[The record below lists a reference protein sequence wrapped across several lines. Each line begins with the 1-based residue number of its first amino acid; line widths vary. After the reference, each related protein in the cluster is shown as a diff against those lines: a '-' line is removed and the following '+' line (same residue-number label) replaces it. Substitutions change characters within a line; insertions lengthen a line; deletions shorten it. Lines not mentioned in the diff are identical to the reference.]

1 MALDTRLGALA
12 IRIANYLRD
21 SVLPRLPPATGTTG
35 YMVTK
40 AASGYTLAAVPD
52 ISGKANSASPTFTGA
67 IAQNG
72 SVRTTARAI
81 AALAIDCAAGN
92 FFTKTIAA
100 DSTLTFSNVPATGT
114 AYACVVAL
122 THTSGTLTHPTGT
135 IFSDAFSGVA
145 PTLPTGK
152 THLLYY
158 QTNNGG
164 TTWRCSVLKGF
175 SA

>member
-1 MALDTRLGALA
+1 MSLDTRLAA
-12 IRIANYLRD
+12 FATRVANYLRD

-40 AASGYTLAAVPD
+40 SASGYGLTAVPD
-52 ISGKANSASPTFTGA
+52 ISVKANSASPTLTGT

-72 SVRTTARAI
+72 SVRTAAQAV
-81 AALAIDCAAGN
+81 AALALNCAAGN

-100 DSTLTFSNVPATGT
+100 DSTLTFTNVPASGT
-114 AYACVVAL
+114 AYACVLAL

-135 IFSDAFSGVA
+135 IFSGGTA
-145 PTLPTGK
+145 PTLTAGK
-152 THLLYY
+152 THLIYY

-164 TTWRCSVLKGF
+164 TTWRCSILKDF
-175 SA
+175 AS